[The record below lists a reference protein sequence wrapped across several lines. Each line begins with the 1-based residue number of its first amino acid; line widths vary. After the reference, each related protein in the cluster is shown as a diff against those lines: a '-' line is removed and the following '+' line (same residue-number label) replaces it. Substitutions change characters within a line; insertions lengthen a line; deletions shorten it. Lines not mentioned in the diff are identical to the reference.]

1 VVPTGFLHE
10 NGSETYK
17 VSAGAGCINIR
28 YRITTQDQLMEIF
41 EMTGILE
48 PPRSSVTMHSGL
60 RRLGK
65 MFY

>member
-28 YRITTQDQLMEIF
+28 YRILAQDQLMEIF
-41 EMTGILE
+41 KMPGILE
-48 PPRSSVTMHSGL
+48 PMRLTVTMHSGL
-60 RRLGK
+60 R
-65 MFY
+65 